1 MPENKTRL
9 DPWTFGELHPS
20 GMSHVTQPR
29 AQPAGL
35 AHPPRPA
42 RATRQA
48 SLPTAP
54 YLSGGTCWLQAIVG
68 LAVADRRHPALTGPS
83 MSIGAARTSPL
94 AA

>member
-54 YLSGGTCWLQAIVG
+54 YLSGGTCWLQANVG
-68 LAVADRRHPALTGPS
+68 LAAAVFAITAHRLAGGHQRGP
-83 MSIGAARTSPL
+83 P
-94 AA
+94 

>member
-1 MPENKTRL
+1 MTPDNKTRL

-54 YLSGGTCWLQAIVG
+54 YLSGGTCWLQANVG
-68 LAVADRRHPALTGPS
+68 LAVAVFAITALRLAGGHQRGP
-83 MSIGAARTSPL
+83 P
-94 AA
+94 